1 MSIPKVIYQTT
12 YDLDNLRPE
21 YIRNRKAI
29 AELNPLWQLYL
40 YSDEDITDFIKS
52 EFDSEMLRYY
62 KKINPKY
69 GAARADFFRY
79 LIIYK
84 FGGLYLDIKST
95 TTKSLDSVINDSD
108 QFITSTWPTNIDGVD
123 TSHWGRYSN
132 LESSEYQNWFI
143 LSAAN
148 SRILREVITSVCN
161 NLDRYD
167 PFRQGVGRMAVLE
180 TTGPIAYSRIVHKYV
195 LKGEARLA
203 SNEELGLKY
212 SIYHIV
218 SKGHI
223 VGGSKNYRYLLSPLV
238 HEPFLKSTIVSIFFY
253 FKKVFSFI
261 RRNLR
266 GESKL
271 EPWLK
276 K

>member
-29 AELNPLWQLYL
+29 AELNPSWQLYL

-143 LSAAN
+143 LSSAN
-148 SRILREVITSVCN
+148 SKILKEVITSVCN
-161 NLDRYD
+161 NLDHYD

-180 TTGPIAYSRIVHKYV
+180 TTGPIAYSRIVHKY
-195 LKGEARLA
+195 LSRGEARLA
-203 SNEELGLKY
+203 TNEELGLRY
-212 SIYHIV
+212 SIYSIEGM
-218 SKGHI
+218 GHT
-223 VGGSKNYRYLLSPLV
+223 VGGPTNYRYLLSPLV
-238 HEPFLKSTIVSIFFY
+238 RVPLLKHTMVIFFFY
-253 FKKVFSFI
+253 AKKGFNFI
-261 RRNLR
+261 RRQFQH
-266 GESKL
+266 K
-271 EPWLK
+271 
-276 K
+276 